1 MTSEFDR
8 LADIAAEMDAAAVI
22 EAAEA
27 WKRDGADLEPHHA
40 KRLGLRALRDS
51 RLIEISLELAAHDVV
66 GRE

>member
-40 KRLGLRALRDS
+40 SVLLMSVIRLRGPYA
-51 RLIEISLELAAHDVV
+51 
-66 GRE
+66 